1 MDYDR
6 THQSHLES
14 KYKGQK
20 QNGTFLSF
28 HPLFSSVLQ
37 RMRTSSHIMFLDAY
51 EYYYGDHREEGHD
64 LIREYCGSKTHFRVK
79 IDVPHREHEH
89 EISLP
94 PQSRLSIPSVFLS
107 GM

>member
-1 MDYDR
+1 MLFNLG
-6 THQSHLES
+6 Q
-14 KYKGQK
+14 KGQCIFICFAK
-20 QNGTFLSF
+20 NAYFIWI
-28 HPLFSSVLQ
+28 
-37 RMRTSSHIMFLDAY
+37 HIMFLDAY

>member
-28 HPLFSSVLQ
+28 HPLLVP
-37 RMRTSSHIMFLDAY
+37 
-51 EYYYGDHREEGHD
+51 
-64 LIREYCGSKTHFRVK
+64 GSKSSIFPKKKNLKNFLTYGGILVRSPRLRFVPNILLVTLPTHV
-79 IDVPHREHEH
+79 ITHSNVNSEQNMLLDGVT
-89 EISLP
+89 L
-94 PQSRLSIPSVFLS
+94 FLITQAD
-107 GM
+107 

>member
-28 HPLFSSVLQ
+28 HPLLVP
-37 RMRTSSHIMFLDAY
+37 
-51 EYYYGDHREEGHD
+51 
-64 LIREYCGSKTHFRVK
+64 GSKSSIFPKKK
-79 IDVPHREHEH
+79 ISK
-89 EISLP
+89 I
-94 PQSRLSIPSVFLS
+94 F
-107 GM
+107 

>member
-1 MDYDR
+1 MLSNSG
-6 THQSHLES
+6 Q
-14 KYKGQK
+14 KGQC
-20 QNGTFLSF
+20 L
-28 HPLFSSVLQ
+28 SVLQ
-37 RMRTSSHIMFLDAY
+37 RMQIMRTSSTMFSDAY

-89 EISLP
+89 EVSLP
-94 PQSRLSIPSVFLS
+94 PQSRLSIPSVFLG